1 MWGAR
6 GLLVRHLHPKPTIP
20 PEAFELAAAR

>member
-20 PEAFELAAAR
+20 REAFELAAAR